1 MDKVKGLELW
11 DSVQESDPAAVK
23 EVNFGR
29 KFNAIDA
36 YHQIMD
42 ATRKWGPYG
51 QDWGFE
57 SEELEFL
64 TDARLC
70 VFRGVFRHPTG
81 KFPVTTSIEYIG
93 NSGKSKDKVDAEFA
107 KKIETDAITKALSRL
122 GFNADVFLGMFDDNR
137 YVASLNEKKNALRQD
152 MAQPILEELLP
163 AADSG
168 NAERVKEIW
177 GNLQQDEKE
186 GVWPLISSRQRAAI
200 KELLK

>member
-11 DSVQESDPAAVK
+11 NEVQESDPAAVK

-42 ATRKWGPYG
+42 ATRQWGPYG

-57 SEELEFL
+57 SEDLIFLE
-64 TDARLC
+64 DARLC
-70 VFRGVFRHPTG
+70 VFKGVFRHPTG
-81 KFPVTTSIEYIG
+81 RFPVTTSIEYIG
-93 NSGKSKDKVDAEFA
+93 NSGKSKDKVDPEFA

-137 YVASLNEKKNALRQD
+137 YVAALNEKKNTLRQEL
-152 MAQPILEELLP
+152 AQPILEELLP
-163 AADSG
+163 AADSA

-177 GNLQQDEKE
+177 NDLDKEEKE
-186 GVWPLISSRQRAAI
+186 GVWPHIGSRQRAAI